1 MKKTN
6 VKTLNKV
13 LSIIAIIFAVAIIAA
28 ASAVAVCFIMRNNVA
43 NGTDGADGKTPYIG
57 SGGTWIIGDVDTGIK
72 AGGTSDENTA
82 APVYAH
88 LFKIGNVSATFIT
101 TRATAYDVNDFESL
115 YNDLES
121 TKNPA
126 RAAFGVS
133 GCFQRTSAPSTLYFA
148 EACSIEYRL
157 EADSTVFYA
166 KLSCREIKI
175 QDNAGGVSFQ
185 SGDSLD
191 ILSNSLT
198 PVTVYPLFVSGG
210 K

>member
-1 MKKTN
+1 MKNAEPK
-6 VKTLNKV
+6 KFNKV
-13 LSIIAIIFAVAIIAA
+13 ILIIAVVFM
-28 ASAVAVCFIMRNNVA
+28 VAVMLTLAALCAYFGTRKNVA
-43 NGTDGADGKTPYIG
+43 SGKDGQDGKTPYIG
-57 SGGTWIIGDVDTGIK
+57 AGGTWIIGDVDTGIK
-72 AGGTSDENTA
+72 AGGTSDEDSS